1 MSHIYISA
9 ESGVQ
14 FYSNFFSDPAK
25 TAMKKIHGGNG
36 SVGDGYVPNTAAF
49 LEFHEPLASWL
60 HPATL
65 GASKDDTLLV
75 SGEVYNNYTKMD
87 VFYKTP
93 AH

>member
-1 MSHIYISA
+1 MKGIILA
-9 ESGVQ
+9 GGSG
-14 FYSNFFSDPAK
+14 
-25 TAMKKIHGGNG
+25 TR
-36 SVGDGYVPNTAAF
+36 
-49 LEFHEPLASWL
+49 L

-87 VFYKTP
+87 VFYKSP